1 MKKGDIYFA
10 NLDPTIG
17 SEIKKTRPVV
27 IVSNDANNRHST
39 RITVVPLT
47 SQLDKVYPFEVL
59 LQKSESGLNKASK
72 AQCDQIRTIS
82 KKRLTSDKP
91 SGKVNSKVLEKI
103 YQAIKLHLDII

>member
-10 NLDPTIG
+10 SLDPTIG
-17 SEIKKTRPVV
+17 SEIKKTRPIL
-27 IVSNDANNRHST
+27 IVSNNANNKHST

-47 SQLDKVYPFEVL
+47 SQTDKVYPFEVL
-59 LQKSESGLNKASK
+59 LQKTESGLIKASK

-91 SGKVNSKVLEKI
+91 SGKVNNEILEKI
-103 YQAIKLHLDII
+103 YHAIKLHLDII